1 MNEKPF
7 KTYDEQIEL
16 LKSRGLKITSNNVAL
31 KILKEENYYNVI
43 NGYKDLFLDKSSD
56 EDKYKIGSDFMEIVA
71 LYRFDRE
78 IRNLFLKE
86 ILKIENKLRSLISY
100 TFSEKYGNDN
110 YLKFDNFE
118 TLEGSGTKPKNIE
131 KRAGHIHE
139 LIAEMQKDLA
149 YSIDKKE
156 YIKHYMNKYGFIPLW
171 VLINSITFG
180 TLSKFYSLMKPQDQ
194 NIVAKNF
201 GVVENDLK
209 QYINILSSIRNLC
222 AHGERIYNLKLEKT
236 KNMPNSNYHKF
247 LKIPINKESMRY
259 ENGINDLFAIF
270 IILRILLPRKEF
282 NSFYNNLNFEIK
294 LLSRKLTSI
303 SIVDVYKSM
312 GFPKKW
318 RMIRKNYKK
327 S

>member
-7 KTYDEQIEL
+7 KTYNEQIEL
-16 LKSRGLKITSNNVAL
+16 LKNRGLKVSSNNIAL

-43 NGYKDLFLDKSSD
+43 NGYKDLFLDKQS
-56 EDKYKIGSDFMEIVA
+56 EKERYKEGSDFMEIVA

-86 ILKIENKLRSLISY
+86 ILKIENKLHSLISY

-118 TLEGSGTKPKNIE
+118 TLEKSGTKPQNIE

-149 YSIDKKE
+149 YSINKKE
-156 YIKHYMNKYGFIPLW
+156 YVKHYMNKYGFIPLW

-194 NIVAKNF
+194 NAVAKNF
-201 GVVENDLK
+201 GIFEDHLK

-222 AHGERIYNLKLEKT
+222 AHGERIYNLKLDKT
-236 KNMPNSNYHKF
+236 KNMPNSEYHKT
-247 LKIPINKESMRY
+247 LKIPINKNNMRY
-259 ENGINDLFAIF
+259 ENGIKDLFAIL
-270 IILRILLPRKEF
+270 IILKILLPQKILIF
-282 NSFYNNLNFEIK
+282 FMK
-294 LLSRKLTSI
+294 
-303 SIVDVYKSM
+303 V
-312 GFPKKW
+312 
-318 RMIRKNYKK
+318 
-327 S
+327 